1 MTTPYRWPLG
11 PANCAASLVDAK
23 GHIVPLIHLLNDIL
37 FVLLEGDHEHHAWW
51 DITFGELS
59 LHGSNQH

>member
-37 FVLLEGDHEHHAWW
+37 FVLLEGEQEHHAR
-51 DITFGELS
+51 
-59 LHGSNQH
+59 